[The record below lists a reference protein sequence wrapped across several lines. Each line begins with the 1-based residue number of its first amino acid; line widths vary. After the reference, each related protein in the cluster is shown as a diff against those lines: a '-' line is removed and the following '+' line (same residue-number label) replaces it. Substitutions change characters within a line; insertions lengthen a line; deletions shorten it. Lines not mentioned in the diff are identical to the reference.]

1 MNGTQATMPLGDNVE
16 VDIYD
21 VESIRSRYDNWDE
34 LSSREK
40 LGHLKQEQPVSSFS
54 ERNNMTAPYRQHVAE
69 LAFPDDDDATIPWEV
84 NRIAFGDDDSDKSID
99 DEHLG
104 NEVYRTDIDDLVRDG
119 TTIRAITLLGSDDAA
134 GLTLYEAA
142 LVTGDE
148 AGSEDNAFN
157 RVLLDDDEGRLD
169 PKGQEH
175 AVTVRVELLYQDES
189 EVTE

>member
-1 MNGTQATMPLGDNVE
+1 MSLGDNVE

-21 VESIRSRYDNWDE
+21 VEPLRSRYDDWDS
-34 LSSREK
+34 LSSKEK
-40 LGHLKQEQPVSSFS
+40 LTRLKQESPVSSFS
-54 ERNNMTAPYRQHVAE
+54 ERNSMTAAYREHVAE
-69 LAFPDDDDATIPWEV
+69 LASPNDGDADVPWQV
-84 NRIAFGDDDSDKSID
+84 NMIAFGDDETSKSID

-104 NEVYRTDIDDLVRDG
+104 NEIYRTEIDDLVRSG

-134 GLTLYEAA
+134 GLSLYEAG

-148 AGSEDNAFN
+148 AGPEDNAFN
-157 RVLLDDDEGRLD
+157 RVLLEDDEGRLD

-189 EVTE
+189 ELEDDDE